1 MEDKDLKANERKKK
15 FPASLS
21 EIRKAEIKPQD
32 AERKRLKRA
41 EQKTDGET
49 VLKTEERQKKE
60 RERKQRY
67 REKKRNNTALAIK
80 MPFKSNQHRGKVL
93 KKIKKALPSSPSKKR
108 FVVREFFQSLSRA
121 SQKHYCSY
129 RNWQRII

>member
-49 VLKTEERQKKE
+49 VLKTEERQH
-60 RERKQRY
+60 
-67 REKKRNNTALAIK
+67 NTALAIK